1 MADDVFAERLAKIRV
16 RFASNLSTR
25 IDSIDNALPNLV
37 GDGAAVFST
46 LSAVHRN
53 AHEICGIAPTIGF
66 AMTGKAARCVE
77 RMLLQPLRDKRGL
90 SETEIAGVRQELAAL
105 RIAAQTDVQ
114 SSGVGQSGQG
124 G

>member
-1 MADDVFAERLAKIRV
+1 
-16 RFASNLSTR
+16 
-25 IDSIDNALPNLV
+25 
-37 GDGAAVFST
+37 
-46 LSAVHRN
+46 
-53 AHEICGIAPTIGF
+53 
-66 AMTGKAARCVE
+66 MTGKAARCVE